1 MVYLEYINYRVLVVR
16 YRLSSCS
23 DSMREGKVLILE
35 HTFKRFYEEEG
46 EFEILTLASWFSH
59 YSYSRTSI
67 RSSMGGWLGKYSM
80 LSKVLR
86 SKKKEKNRK
95 MKKREKKRKMKEK
108 KRRIKCSLAL
118 LASLIFQVTL
128 KNYSILKSSNHVQSD
143 NENFICVSGS
153 SICHLHMSTYLNVCV
168 SSFSLSNII
177 FQWPF
182 WLVSVNPIDLSLSL
196 TIFQI

>member
-95 MKKREKKRKMKEK
+95 MKKRRKEK
-108 KRRIKCSLAL
+108 K
-118 LASLIFQVTL
+118 
-128 KNYSILKSSNHVQSD
+128 
-143 NENFICVSGS
+143 NERKKREE
-153 SICHLHMSTYLNVCV
+153 
-168 SSFSLSNII
+168 
-177 FQWPF
+177 
-182 WLVSVNPIDLSLSL
+182 
-196 TIFQI
+196 

>member
-1 MVYLEYINYRVLVVR
+1 MPNRIATWLWVCFALAWFTQITSTIVFLLIR

-86 SKKKEKNRK
+86 SKKKEKK
-95 MKKREKKRKMKEK
+95 K

-118 LASLIFQVTL
+118 FGFT
-128 KNYSILKSSNHVQSD
+128 
-143 NENFICVSGS
+143 NF
-153 SICHLHMSTYLNVCV
+153 
-168 SSFSLSNII
+168 LSY
-177 FQWPF
+177 FEELF
-182 WLVSVNPIDLSLSL
+182 H
-196 TIFQI
+196 T

>member
-1 MVYLEYINYRVLVVR
+1 MGDKAPRR
-16 YRLSSCS
+16 
-23 DSMREGKVLILE
+23 
-35 HTFKRFYEEEG
+35 FKRFYEEEG
-46 EFEILTLASWFSH
+46 EFEILTLASWFSY

-86 SKKKEKNRK
+86 SKKE
-95 MKKREKKRKMKEK
+95 EK

-118 LASLIFQVTL
+118 FGFINFPSYFEELFHTQIF
-128 KNYSILKSSNHVQSD
+128 QSD

-153 SICHLHMSTYLNVCV
+153 SICHLHMFTYLNVCV

-182 WLVSVNPIDLSLSL
+182 WLVSVNLIDLSLSL

>member
-1 MVYLEYINYRVLVVR
+1 MVYLEYINYRVLVVH

-23 DSMREGKVLILE
+23 DNMREGKVLILK

-86 SKKKEKNRK
+86 SKKKEK
-95 MKKREKKRKMKEK
+95 KKEREKLK
-108 KRRIKCSLAL
+108 KRREKR
-118 LASLIFQVTL
+118 
-128 KNYSILKSSNHVQSD
+128 KEK
-143 NENFICVSGS
+143 
-153 SICHLHMSTYLNVCV
+153 
-168 SSFSLSNII
+168 
-177 FQWPF
+177 
-182 WLVSVNPIDLSLSL
+182 
-196 TIFQI
+196 

>member
-1 MVYLEYINYRVLVVR
+1 MILVDYALMLNRSRLGFGLLCSCMVYFDHINYRVLVVR

-86 SKKKEKNRK
+86 SKKKERKRK
-95 MKKREKKRKMKEK
+95 MKKRGEKKKKNKM
-108 KRRIKCSLAL
+108 L
-118 LASLIFQVTL
+118 L
-128 KNYSILKSSNHVQSD
+128 
-143 NENFICVSGS
+143 
-153 SICHLHMSTYLNVCV
+153 
-168 SSFSLSNII
+168 SSFW
-177 FQWPF
+177 FH
-182 WLVSVNPIDLSLSL
+182 
-196 TIFQI
+196 

>member
-1 MVYLEYINYRVLVVR
+1 MFLLIR

-86 SKKKEKNRK
+86 SKKKEKEKNRK
-95 MKKREKKRKMKEK
+95 MKKEEKRKMKEK
-108 KRRIKCSLAL
+108 KRRIKCSLVL
-118 LASLIFQVTL
+118 FGFINFPSYFEELFHTQIFQPCA
-128 KNYSILKSSNHVQSD
+128 IR
-143 NENFICVSGS
+143 
-153 SICHLHMSTYLNVCV
+153 
-168 SSFSLSNII
+168 
-177 FQWPF
+177 
-182 WLVSVNPIDLSLSL
+182 
-196 TIFQI
+196 

>member
-46 EFEILTLASWFSH
+46 EFDILTLASWFSH

-86 SKKKEKNRK
+86 SKKKEKKRK
-95 MKKREKKRKMKEK
+95 MKKRGEKKRK
-108 KRRIKCSLAL
+108 KR
-118 LASLIFQVTL
+118 
-128 KNYSILKSSNHVQSD
+128 
-143 NENFICVSGS
+143 EE
-153 SICHLHMSTYLNVCV
+153 
-168 SSFSLSNII
+168 
-177 FQWPF
+177 
-182 WLVSVNPIDLSLSL
+182 
-196 TIFQI
+196 

>member
-1 MVYLEYINYRVLVVR
+1 MVYLEYINYHVLVVR

-86 SKKKEKNRK
+86 SKKKEKKRK
-95 MKKREKKRKMKEK
+95 MKKGEKRKKKEK
-108 KRRIKCSLAL
+108 K
-118 LASLIFQVTL
+118 
-128 KNYSILKSSNHVQSD
+128 
-143 NENFICVSGS
+143 NERKKREE
-153 SICHLHMSTYLNVCV
+153 
-168 SSFSLSNII
+168 
-177 FQWPF
+177 
-182 WLVSVNPIDLSLSL
+182 
-196 TIFQI
+196 